1 MATSEHLTLQ
11 SIDPADAIMLNHV
24 QSIWARMKPTS
35 PIYKFLLSEVEI
47 VSASKGTMK
56 ALLRVAPEHLNSRGV
71 LHGTVSACLT
81 DWAGG
86 LAIAS
91 TGLEKTGVSTDI
103 HTTFMSTAK
112 LGDTL
117 EIESQANKVGATL
130 AFTTVEIRKR
140 GEGDAGPSVVCTGS
154 HTKYVKQ

>member
-1 MATSEHLTLQ
+1 MAASEHPALQ
-11 SIDPADAIMLNHV
+11 STDHADAMLKHV
-24 QSIWARMKPTS
+24 QSIWTRMKPNS
-35 PIYKFLLSEVEI
+35 PIYRFLLDEVEI
-47 VSASKGTMK
+47 VSASKGTML
-56 ALLRVAPEHLNSRGV
+56 ALLRVGPVHLNSRGV

-91 TGLEKTGVSTDI
+91 TGPEKTGVSTDI

-117 EIESQANKVGATL
+117 EIEAQANKVGATL

-140 GEGDAGPSVVCTGS
+140 GDGDTRPSVVCTGS